1 MNNLYRPSIELT
13 ANKLFA
19 VLHYARCLS
28 ITTEMELLFLVERVT
43 DSEIFN
49 LPSENPIKNGEV
61 RN

>member
-13 ANKLFA
+13 AKLFA

-28 ITTEMELLFLVERVT
+28 ITTEMELLFLVKRVS

-49 LPSENPIKNGEV
+49 LPSKNPIKNGEV